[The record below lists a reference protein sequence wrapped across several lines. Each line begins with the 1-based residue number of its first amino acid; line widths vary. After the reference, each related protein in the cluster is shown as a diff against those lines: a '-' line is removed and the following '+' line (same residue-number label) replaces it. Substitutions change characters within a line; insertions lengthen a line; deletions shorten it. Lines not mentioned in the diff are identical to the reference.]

1 MMKPTRSWTT
11 GLGLKTLATLLLSTL
26 LISCGSSKKY
36 DEFIPTRII
45 SAGDA
50 MSFLDAN
57 PIVSLPAPALTAYAN
72 RLTVIEDNANTNGI
86 YDHWLKQFAGGYML
100 PTLGNSANTTAN
112 IIMLRTAAPMVSR
125 HGDASAPSDAKLS
138 DIQAQLI
145 GFSPRADDLL
155 VMSVGLGDI
164 LELAETYLAGN
175 GTGASSANTLK
186 DTAFARGQAYMDY
199 ANQLYQN
206 GTFKRIIL
214 VNPIDISNSP
224 YAQKAKVGSSLNPSV
239 DALISQLTEQF
250 TYGLKR
256 NASTYPRNGGVW
268 LFDATNLL
276 LNINLTTLN
285 VNLSVPVCDEAAS
298 PRNQV
303 CSVREADLR
312 ADLAL
317 GDRTT
322 TPGKNPNSLLNP
334 NLSDTTNAVLALTTT
349 TFTSTALATT
359 KYYTTNYFY
368 AGSIMPTPLIHRYM
382 GSTLYNRMRSGIGF

>member
-1 MMKPTRSWTT
+1 MMTPTRSWTT
-11 GLGLKTLATLLLSTL
+11 GHGLKTLATLLLSTL

-36 DEFIPTRII
+36 HEFIPTRII

-50 MSFLDAN
+50 MSYLDAN
-57 PIVSLPAPALTAYAN
+57 PVVGLPTPALSAYAN
-72 RLTVIEDNANTNGI
+72 RLTVVEDNANTNGI
-86 YDHWLKQFAGGYML
+86 YDHWLKQFAGGYWTPM
-100 PTLGNSANTTAN
+100 LGNSASTTAN
-112 IIMLRTAAPMVSR
+112 IIMLRTAAPVISR
-125 HGDASAPSDAKLS
+125 HADTPAPSDAKLG
-138 DIQAQLI
+138 DIQTQLS
-145 GFSPRADDLL
+145 GFTPRADDLL

-175 GTGASSANTLK
+175 GTGSGSLATLK

-206 GTFKRIIL
+206 GTFKRVVL

-224 YAQKAKVGSSLNPSV
+224 YAQKAKVGSTLNPAV
-239 DALISQLTEQF
+239 DAAISQITEQF

-285 VNLSVPVCDEAAS
+285 VNLTVPVCDEGAT

-322 TPGKNPNSLLNP
+322 VPGKNPNSLLNP
-334 NLSDTTNAVLALTTT
+334 NLGDLTNAVLALTTT
-349 TFTSTALATT
+349 TYTTTALATT
-359 KYYTTNYFY
+359 KYATTNYFY
-368 AGSIMPTPLIHRYM
+368 AGSILPTPLIHRYM
-382 GSTLYNRMRSGIGF
+382 GSTLYNRMRSGVGF